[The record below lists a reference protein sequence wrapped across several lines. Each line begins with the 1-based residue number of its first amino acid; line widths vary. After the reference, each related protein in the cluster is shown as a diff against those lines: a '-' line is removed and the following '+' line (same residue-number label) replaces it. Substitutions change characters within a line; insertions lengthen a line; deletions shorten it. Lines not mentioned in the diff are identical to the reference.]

1 MSRHAP
7 QPPASPTNVASA
19 PLYGLQVALGLVG
32 LAGCSLAL
40 ALGVRSVH
48 VAPAAARRVDVG
60 GLRFTY
66 PTMDAAA
73 VVVLALAVL
82 GAAVLLVVVRSGWR
96 QVTSHRRFV
105 RTLPVTRPLAGHPM
119 VAVIDATA
127 PMAFC
132 AGWLQPRIYV
142 STGALEH
149 LSERELEAVL
159 AHEQHHRAVRD
170 PLRLAVSRALTQ
182 ALFFLP
188 VLQPL
193 HARYG
198 DVAEVSADAAAV
210 RALEGA
216 TAPLASALLAF
227 GTTPSGD
234 VVGISPG
241 RVDALLGQPPAWRL
255 PWLLLVGGLLTL
267 AAAIALAWRAS
278 GSASAQASLNLPI
291 ASSQPCVL
299 VLALIPVI
307 ACLAGVLGRRAA

>member
-1 MSRHAP
+1 
-7 QPPASPTNVASA
+7 
-19 PLYGLQVALGLVG
+19 
-32 LAGCSLAL
+32 
-40 ALGVRSVH
+40 
-48 VAPAAARRVDVG
+48 
-60 GLRFTY
+60 
-66 PTMDAAA
+66 MDAAA
-73 VVVLALAVL
+73 VLVLALAVL
-82 GAAVLLVVVRSGWR
+82 GAAVLLVVVLSAWR
-96 QVTSHRRFV
+96 QVAAHRRFV
-105 RTLPVTRPLAGHPM
+105 RALPATRPLRGHPT
-119 VAVIDATA
+119 VSVIEAAA

-132 AGWLQPRIYV
+132 AGWLRPRIYV

-241 RVDALLGQPPAWRL
+241 RVDALLGQPAAWRL
-255 PWLLLVGGLLTL
+255 PWLLLIGGLLTL

-278 GSASAQASLNLPI
+278 GTASAQASLNLPI

-307 ACLAGVLGRRAA
+307 ACLAGALGRRAAVRPSH